1 MTPLFSSGLITNYL
15 STCISWSS
23 LLGFETEPPSFVGGL
38 YLGLFF
44 FLGAWMLMSLPAL
57 LRGDH
62 RRAKRQPWPTFAQ
75 ESVFDGEAVGWAT
88 TVQLAMWLVLKV
100 IVVY

>member
-1 MTPLFSSGLITNYL
+1 
-15 STCISWSS
+15 
-23 LLGFETEPPSFVGGL
+23 
-38 YLGLFF
+38 
-44 FLGAWMLMSLPAL
+44 MLMSLPAL

-62 RRAKRQPWPTFAQ
+62 RRAKRQPWSTFVQ
-75 ESVFDGEAVGWAT
+75 ESVFDAEAAGWAT